1 MPKRQK
7 DGGARATSHTPVL
20 LEEVIAGLA
29 LQPGA
34 TVIDATLGNGGH
46 FFAIAERLG
55 PKGTLLGVDVDVAA
69 VESVRARLA
78 LRAARRKSSS
88 RRVISATVRV
98 SPQSTESRARTPS
111 LRTLAGARSK
121 CSEVRLRA
129 AARVFRLPL
138 TSRS

>member
-7 DGGARATSHTPVL
+7 DGGAHATSHTPVL

-69 VESVRARLA
+69 VESVRATADSLGVEVEVIAETEPRVRLDCGLA
-78 LRAARRKSSS
+78 LRAIQILVTNAL
-88 RRVISATVRV
+88 TF
-98 SPQSTESRARTPS
+98 SP
-111 LRTLAGARSK
+111 
-121 CSEVRLRA
+121 
-129 AARVFRLPL
+129 
-138 TSRS
+138 